1 LTQLTPLGDDDP
13 HQAEAARRA
22 ASCVWIADSTAEKK
36 GVLL

>member
-22 ASCVWIADSTAEKK
+22 AFRVRIADSIAEKK
-36 GVLL
+36 RGVP